1 MLELFRLMMK
11 EEYRLHVSYSSR
23 QMFFTMPLFIALI
36 TAFFASTFS
45 MLSDTIDLVDMV
57 TLTQLGI
64 FLYGVS
70 VGTFGFLG
78 RTYVE
83 RRYGRINFIVTMP
96 FLIPITFRRTF
107 LGMYL
112 RDIAFYSVLILLPA
126 FLGLL
131 IAALIVPYSLVSVG
145 LMFLALFM
153 SFLLG
158 ISLSFAISVLYTR
171 SLVAFVVVVVGLM
184 AFLAGAGMLDLY
196 PLGTAVP
203 SLGMQ
208 LHFPPFQDDLSGSAV
223 YLLACLAWFALF
235 TYVALMLVPN
245 EFVSKRSRYE
255 ERYIRFRDRLH
266 LFRNYD
272 SLLAKEMVDVVRSGM
287 VSKMLFAYIA
297 PLLFLSLSTWYINTG
312 LDIPVGFNAVFYA
325 GMVGFFGVLMYNWLT
340 NTDLNDY
347 YETLPV
353 DVPMIIRVKLMAY
366 FILTSLVS
374 TAFVIGI
381 AMAQGET
388 ELLWVALPVLYI
400 TTVYMVVATAYLT
413 GLRTSSFLFDPGVM
427 GKFALAA
434 VLPDLGITILSF
446 SLSST
451 PLIALAGIAI
461 MCFLLLGVSKVFYD
475 GINRKWSG
483 YSFT

>member
-1 MLELFRLMMK
+1 
-11 EEYRLHVSYSSR
+11 
-23 QMFFTMPLFIALI
+23 
-36 TAFFASTFS
+36 
-45 MLSDTIDLVDMV
+45 
-57 TLTQLGI
+57 
-64 FLYGVS
+64 
-70 VGTFGFLG
+70 
-78 RTYVE
+78 
-83 RRYGRINFIVTMP
+83 
-96 FLIPITFRRTF
+96 
-107 LGMYL
+107 
-112 RDIAFYSVLILLPA
+112 
-126 FLGLL
+126 
-131 IAALIVPYSLVSVG
+131 
-145 LMFLALFM
+145 
-153 SFLLG
+153 
-158 ISLSFAISVLYTR
+158 
-171 SLVAFVVVVVGLM
+171 
-184 AFLAGAGMLDLY
+184 
-196 PLGTAVP
+196 LGTAVP

-235 TYVALMLVPN
+235 TYVALSLVPN

-272 SLLAKEMVDVVRSGM
+272 SLLAKEMVDVARSGM

>member
-23 QMFFTMPLFIALI
+23 QMFFTMPLFITLI

-112 RDIAFYSVLILLPA
+112 RDIAFYSVLILIPA

-171 SLVAFVVVVVGLM
+171 SLATFAIVVVGLM
-184 AFLAGAGMLDLY
+184 ALLAGAGMLDLY

-235 TYVALMLVPN
+235 TYVALLLVPN

-461 MCFLLLGVSKVFYD
+461 MCLLLLGVSKVFYD

>member
-23 QMFFTMPLFIALI
+23 QMFLTMPLFITLI

-70 VGTFGFLG
+70 VGAFGFLG

-96 FLIPITFRRTF
+96 FLLPITFRRTF

-131 IAALIVPYSLVSVG
+131 LAALIVPYSLLSVG

-171 SLVAFVVVVVGLM
+171 SLAAFAIVVVGLM
-184 AFLAGAGMLDLY
+184 AFLAGAGILDLY

-235 TYVALMLVPN
+235 TVFALLLVPN
-245 EFVSKRSRYE
+245 EFVS
-255 ERYIRFRDRLH
+255 
-266 LFRNYD
+266 
-272 SLLAKEMVDVVRSGM
+272 
-287 VSKMLFAYIA
+287 
-297 PLLFLSLSTWYINTG
+297 
-312 LDIPVGFNAVFYA
+312 
-325 GMVGFFGVLMYNWLT
+325 
-340 NTDLNDY
+340 
-347 YETLPV
+347 
-353 DVPMIIRVKLMAY
+353 
-366 FILTSLVS
+366 
-374 TAFVIGI
+374 
-381 AMAQGET
+381 ET
-388 ELLWVALPVLYI
+388 EQVRGEVHQVP
-400 TTVYMVVATAYLT
+400 
-413 GLRTSSFLFDPGVM
+413 
-427 GKFALAA
+427 
-434 VLPDLGITILSF
+434 
-446 SLSST
+446 
-451 PLIALAGIAI
+451 
-461 MCFLLLGVSKVFYD
+461 
-475 GINRKWSG
+475 
-483 YSFT
+483 

>member
-1 MLELFRLMMK
+1 MWELFRLMMK

-23 QMFFTMPLFIALI
+23 QMFFTMPLFIAI
-36 TAFFASTFS
+36 ISAFFASTYPL
-45 MLSDTIDLVDMV
+45 LSDSFGLVDMV

-83 RRYGRINFIVTMP
+83 RRYGKINFIVTLP
-96 FLIPITFRRTF
+96 FLLPITFRRTF

-126 FLGLL
+126 FLGL
-131 IAALIVPYSLVSVG
+131 IMAALIVPYSPVSVA

-158 ISLSFAISVLYTR
+158 ISLSFAVSVLYTR
-171 SLVAFVVVVVGLM
+171 SLAAFVLVVVGLM
-184 AFLAGAGMLDLY
+184 AFLAGAGMMDLY
-196 PLGTAVP
+196 PLGTALP
-203 SLGMQ
+203 SLGLQ
-208 LHFPPFQDDLSGSAV
+208 LHFPPFQDDLSGSSV
-223 YLLACLAWFALF
+223 YLLACLTWFILF
-235 TYVALMLVPN
+235 TYLALRLVPN
-245 EFVSKRSRYE
+245 EFVSKRTKYE
-255 ERYIRFRDRLH
+255 ERYVSYKARLH
-266 LFRNYD
+266 FFRNYD

-353 DVPMIIRVKLMAY
+353 DVPMIIKVKLLAY

-427 GKFALAA
+427 GKFAIAA

-475 GINRKWSG
+475 GITRKWSG

>member
-23 QMFFTMPLFIALI
+23 QMFFTMPLFITLI

-145 LMFLALFM
+145 LMFMALFM

-171 SLVAFVVVVVGLM
+171 SLAAFVVVVVGLM

-235 TYVALMLVPN
+235 TYVALSLVPN

-272 SLLAKEMVDVVRSGM
+272 SLLAKEMVDVARSGM

>member
-23 QMFFTMPLFIALI
+23 QMFFTMPLFITLI

-145 LMFLALFM
+145 LMFMALFM

-171 SLVAFVVVVVGLM
+171 SLAAFAVVVVGLM
-184 AFLAGAGMLDLY
+184 VFLAGAGMLDLY

-235 TYVALMLVPN
+235 TYVALSLVPN

-272 SLLAKEMVDVVRSGM
+272 SLLAKEMVDVARSGM

>member
-23 QMFFTMPLFIALI
+23 QMFFTMPLFITLI

-145 LMFLALFM
+145 LMFMALFM

-171 SLVAFVVVVVGLM
+171 SLAAFVIVVVGLM

-235 TYVALMLVPN
+235 TYVALLLVPN

-272 SLLAKEMVDVVRSGM
+272 SLLAKEMVDVARSGM

>member
-1 MLELFRLMMK
+1 MLLLFKLMMK

-23 QMFFTMPLFIALI
+23 QMFLTLPLFIALI
-36 TAFFASTFS
+36 TAFFASTFPL
-45 MLSDTIDLVDMV
+45 LSDSIGLTDLVV
-57 TLTQLGI
+57 LTQLGI

-70 VGTFGFLG
+70 VGAFGFLG

-83 RRYGRINFIVTMP
+83 RRYGRVNFIVTLP
-96 FLIPITFRRTF
+96 FLLPLTFRQTF

-126 FLGLL
+126 FLGLVL
-131 IAALIVPYSLVSVG
+131 AALIVPYSLLSVA
-145 LMFLALFM
+145 LMFLALFL

-158 ISLSFAISVLYTR
+158 ISLSFAISVLYTK
-171 SLVAFVVVVVGLM
+171 SLAAFGIAVAALM
-184 AFLAGAGMLDLY
+184 VILAGAGLLDLY
-196 PLGTAVP
+196 PLGTVLP
-203 SLGMQ
+203 SLGLQ
-208 LHFPPFQDDLSGSAV
+208 LSLPPFQDDPSGSFV
-223 YLLACLAWFALF
+223 YLVACVVWFASF
-235 TYVALMLVPN
+235 TAFALWLVPS
-245 EFVSKRSRYE
+245 EFTSKRSSYV
-255 ERYIRFRDRLH
+255 ERYINYKQRLR
-266 LFRNYD
+266 LFRHYD

-287 VSKMLFAYIA
+287 VSKMLFAYVA

-312 LDIPVGFNAVFYA
+312 LDIPVGFNVVFYA

-353 DVPMIIRVKLMAY
+353 DVPMIIRVKLLAY
-366 FILTSLVS
+366 FLLTSLVS

-381 AMAQGET
+381 ALAQGET

-413 GLRTSSFLFDPGVM
+413 GLRTSSFLFDPAIM
-427 GKFALAA
+427 GKFAVAA

-446 SLSST
+446 SLTST
-451 PLIALAGIAI
+451 PYIAVAGIAI
-461 MCFLLLGVSKVFYD
+461 MCLLLLGTAKVLYD
-475 GINRKWSG
+475 GINRKWSR